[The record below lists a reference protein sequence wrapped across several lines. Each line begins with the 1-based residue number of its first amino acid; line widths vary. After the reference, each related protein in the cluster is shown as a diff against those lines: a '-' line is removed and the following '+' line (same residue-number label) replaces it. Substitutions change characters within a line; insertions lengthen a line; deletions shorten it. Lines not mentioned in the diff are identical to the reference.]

1 MDNIVKGLKAV
12 ALFIT
17 EFKQEAGNELYKE
30 VIEFIAFYARRN
42 GLDRLT
48 TEMVLEALYKRITY
62 GET

>member
-1 MDNIVKGLKAV
+1 
-12 ALFIT
+12 LFIT

-48 TEMVLEALYKRITY
+48 TEMVLEAFYKRITY